1 MEPYAA
7 VQIAQPAS
15 GPRVHGGVKTPAMEG
30 YRRGSTAMVGY
41 MRGNLSKLKP
51 VSYSKLVRKL

>member
-15 GPRVHGGVKTPAMEG
+15 GSQVYGGVKTPAMEG
-30 YRRGSTAMVGY
+30 HMRGSTDMEG
-41 MRGNLSKLKP
+41 RGT
-51 VSYSKLVRKL
+51 